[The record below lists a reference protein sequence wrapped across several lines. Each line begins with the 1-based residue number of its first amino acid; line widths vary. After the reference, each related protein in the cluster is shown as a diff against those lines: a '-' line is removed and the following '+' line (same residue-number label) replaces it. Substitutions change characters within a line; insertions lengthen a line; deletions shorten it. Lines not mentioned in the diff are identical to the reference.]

1 MNLAK
6 HLRHTLS
13 VCLLVWRAA
22 VTPALGQDGSACP
35 PPAPAPLTAQ
45 QVQEGMAQ
53 ARDRGFLWRLT
64 KGDHSSYLYGTIHMA
79 KREWAF
85 PGPKI
90 LQALREIDTVALEV
104 DPLDAKTRQEISSG
118 LKGAPALLD
127 LPPAL
132 KNRIARR
139 MAFECVRPETLE
151 TLAPD
156 VQVMALT
163 ILAARRGGLE
173 LSYGIDGMLADF
185 ARGAKKR
192 VVSLETSDAQLAQL
206 RATRA
211 ATGGAAAAALEKALD
226 ELESGRIAANFARLA
241 AAWAEADLTQIQP
254 REKAA
259 DDSAS
264 GTSRSVSAQ
273 VLDDRNRG
281 MAAGIDALHSSGS
294 NVFAAVGSL
303 HLVGTV
309 GLPRLMSEMGYK
321 VEAIPLAP

>member
-1 MNLAK
+1 M
-6 HLRHTLS
+6 
-13 VCLLVWRAA
+13 
-22 VTPALGQDGSACP
+22 TPALGQDSSDCP

-45 QVQEGMAQ
+45 QVQEGLAQ
-53 ARDRGFLWRLT
+53 ARDRGFLWRLS
-64 KGDHSSYLYGTIHMA
+64 KGGHSSYLYGTIHMA

-104 DPLDAKTRQEISSG
+104 DPLDAQTRQELSSG
-118 LKGAPALLD
+118 LKRAPAQLE
-127 LPPAL
+127 LPPDL

-139 MAFECVRPETLE
+139 IAFECVRPETLE
-151 TLAPD
+151 ALAPD

-173 LSYGIDGMLADF
+173 LSYGIDGVLAGF

-192 VVSLETSDAQLAQL
+192 VFALETSDAQL

-211 ATGGAAAAALEKALD
+211 ATGGASAAALEKALD
-226 ELESGRIAANFARLA
+226 ELESGRTAANFARLA